1 MMVNNCVTWISA
13 RLGCLWVLIIFT
25 QESHATTL
33 SDSLFYQPYPFIY
46 IIEDEAEVPQL
57 SDEQFFSMAA
67 KVKFQV
73 AQSNLPKDAP
83 LLKALSGS
91 IIPQLNTDSLQLV
104 RMVFRGAA
112 SPEGSYEKNRQ
123 LGQQRVKALYNY
135 ITNLMHFPAVE
146 QLSTIDIDIEDYRT
160 LCLMMRRANDLDY
173 PLVQMLCDQYMDK
186 DVAMLKQMLKT
197 IQGGKLWQRLL
208 TTYFPD
214 LRTARFV
221 MVLRKVKPT
230 VAVNTAEVEPTVV
243 PTPEVVPEPEVE
255 VPEIEVVVP
264 EPEVVIEEPQD
275 ALLYRRELLAVKT
288 NLLLDFAY
296 MPGYD
301 RWCPIPNVALEYYP
315 KRGHFTYG
323 FSFDMPWWQDYDA
336 HKYFQLRN
344 YQLETRYYLRPSNS
358 NAQSS
363 NLKSQSSNLKSQSSN
378 LKSRPAFSG
387 LYLQGYV
394 HGGLFGICF
403 DADRGWVGEGF
414 GAGVGA
420 GYVMPISRNGHWR
433 LEFQLQAGFFRCKY
447 DPYKYENPVNPAYHD
462 DLYYYKW
469 TLKPELFKKRQYRWN
484 WLGPTRIGI
493 TLTYDLLYRRIHK
506 RGMSFK
512 STERR
517 AAYE

>member
-13 RLGCLWVLIIFT
+13 RLGCLWVLIVFT

-112 SPEGSYEKNRQ
+112 SPEGSYEKNRL

-264 EPEVVIEEPQD
+264 EPEVVLEEPQD

-301 RWCPIPNVALEYYP
+301 RWCPIPNIAIEYYP
-315 KRGHFTYG
+315 LRGHFTYG
-323 FSFDMPWWQDYDA
+323 ASFDCPWWQDYKA

-344 YQLETRYYLRPSNS
+344 YQLETRYYPT
-358 NAQSS
+358 AH
-363 NLKSQSSNLKSQSSN
+363 KSHESHETHS
-378 LKSRPAFSG
+378 PHYSG
-387 LYLQGYV
+387 LYFQAYV
-394 HGGLFGICF
+394 HGGCFGLCF
-403 DADRGWVGEGF
+403 DANRGWVGEGI
-414 GAGVGA
+414 GGGLGA
-420 GYVMPISRNGHWR
+420 GYVLPISKNGHWR
-433 LEFQLQAGFFRCKY
+433 LEFGLQAGFFRCKY
-447 DPYKYENPVNPAYHD
+447 DPYQYENPVNPAYRD

-469 TLKPELFKKRQYRWN
+469 TGKAEYFKKRQYRWN
-484 WLGPTRIGI
+484 WIGPTRIGI
-493 TLTYDLLYRRIHK
+493 TLSYDLLYRRIQK
-506 RGMSFK
+506 RGVSFK